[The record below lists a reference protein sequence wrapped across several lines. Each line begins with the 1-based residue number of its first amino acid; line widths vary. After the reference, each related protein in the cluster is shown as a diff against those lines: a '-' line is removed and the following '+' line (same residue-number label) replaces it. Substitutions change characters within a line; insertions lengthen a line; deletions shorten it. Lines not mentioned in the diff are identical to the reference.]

1 MGLPFSLT
9 RSMAGY
15 LMRRRLAGDRVF
27 PLVLMLEPLHACN
40 LKCQGCGR
48 IREYAST
55 LRQSLSL
62 EQCLEADAQCQAPVV
77 SICGGEPLLYPHLQ
91 PLIEGLIERGR
102 HVYLCTNGTLLERRL
117 AAMRPSDQLFI
128 NVHLDGMEHTHDAI
142 VGRPGVFARAIEG
155 IRAAKKAGF
164 RVCTNTTVYRQ
175 TDPHEIVVLFE
186 YLTSLGVDGFLIAP
200 AYGYEAVCKS
210 EGDAIFLT
218 RKETHDRFRELR
230 PLLKRFRMWASPI
243 YLDFLAGLR
252 ELPCA
257 AWANPTRNLLGWKGP
272 CYLITDAHYGS
283 YRELVERTDWDAL
296 GPGRDPR
303 CEHCLMHC
311 GFEPAAVLAAQHA
324 LGDALRMAWHSIRG

>member
-15 LMRRRLAGDRVF
+15 LMRRRMAGDRMF

-40 LKCQGCGR
+40 LKCAGCGR

-62 EQCLEADAQCQAPVV
+62 EECLAADEECQAPVV
-77 SICGGEPLLYPHLQ
+77 SICGGEPLLYPHLEA
-91 PLIEGLIERGR
+91 LIEKLMERGR

-117 AAMRPSDQLFI
+117 AGWKAAERLFI
-128 NVHLDGMEHTHDAI
+128 NVHVDGMEQTHDAI
-142 VGRPGVFARAIEG
+142 VGRAGVFAQAVAG
-155 IRAAKKAGF
+155 IRAAKRAGF
-164 RVCTNTTVYRQ
+164 RVCTNTTVYRE
-175 TDPHEIVVLFE
+175 TDPQEIVVLFE
-186 YLTSLGVDGFLIAP
+186 YLTSLEVDGFLIAP
-200 AYGYEAVCKS
+200 AYGYEAVRRC
-210 EGDAIFLT
+210 EGDAMFLT
-218 RKETHDRFRELR
+218 RPEVHAFFQRLR
-230 PLLKRFRMWASPI
+230 PSLKRFRVWASPI
-243 YLDFLAGLR
+243 YLDFLAGRR

-272 CYLITDAHYGS
+272 CYLMTDAHYGS
-283 YRELVERTDWDAL
+283 YRELLARTDWQRL

-311 GFEPAAVLAAQHA
+311 GFEPAAVLAAQKG
-324 LGDALRMAWHSIRG
+324 LGDALRMAWHSVRG